1 MTLAELDDALRT
13 LPRRYPALLVDRVL
27 DCEPHRFAQGLKC
40 VTVGESYFQGHFPD
54 YPVMPGVLILE
65 ALIQLSTLLS
75 SVSGQGVPGT
85 VRSLDRVRFKRQVIP
100 GDRLLLETRIEGGG
114 RFSLKASVDG
124 ETATEAEVVL
134 EADAADAGNA
144 GNAP

>member
-1 MTLAELDDALRT
+1 MTLPELDALLRT
-13 LPRRYPALLVDRVL
+13 LPRRYPALLVDRL
-27 DCEPHRFAQGLKC
+27 LACEPGRFAQGMKC

-134 EADAADAGNA
+134 VADAAGAGDA
-144 GNAP
+144 P